1 MPKWNLLF
9 SVLLIRTS
17 LCPCWREVVCLFPDL
32 LLTVLLGLHSKRSL
46 APQSS
51 PSPYLLFLPLQCVI
65 LGFSYFRVCG
75 SPGDLL
81 KCRFWFSRS
90 QLVLICVIS
99 NNLPGGVSDAMH
111 HSISNRV
118 DPGQR
123 NLKLCKNSL
132 CVKSTKSQGLLLL
145 LQPQPH
151 QFRER
156 EGVLTV
162 EAPVQN

>member
-9 SVLLIRTS
+9 SVLLTRTS
-17 LCPCWREVVCLFPDL
+17 LCPCWGEIVCLFPDL

-51 PSPYLLFLPLQCVI
+51 PSPYLLFLPLECVI

-90 QLVLICVIS
+90 RGGARQPAFLTCFQLGLQLLVQTRIWVLELLECSAVSCLQAWTPCGIS
-99 NNLPGGVSDAMH
+99 PVSV
-111 HSISNRV
+111 SITSDMQMTWPLWQKV
-118 DPGQR
+118 KR
-123 NLKLCKNSL
+123 N
-132 CVKSTKSQGLLLL
+132 
-145 LQPQPH
+145 
-151 QFRER
+151 
-156 EGVLTV
+156 
-162 EAPVQN
+162 